1 MLKQHGIST
10 EMFKIRCS
18 EATALT
24 LISTF
29 DGARCNIDGGDRLI
43 TEMKFEDG
51 LLEYQV
57 EAGHA
62 NIPTAKRVNFDEFF
76 FQLIS
81 ISRNNKSAGRQRLAA
96 IATVPSN

>member
-29 DGARCNIDGGDRLI
+29 DGARCNIDGRDRLI

-62 NIPTAKRVNFDEFF
+62 NIPTAKRVNFDDSFF
-76 FQLIS
+76 S
-81 ISRNNKSAGRQRLAA
+81 
-96 IATVPSN
+96 